1 MNHSIPAIADA
12 ISGCMLADR
21 FQLRKK
27 LQAIRRRQQ
36 NKQQSERQLEDLQ
49 TQIERSLSLVERR
62 QSIPVIEF
70 PDLPIADRR
79 EQIAEAI
86 TAHQVVILAGET
98 GSGKTTQ
105 LPKICLQLGRGV
117 TGLIGHTQP
126 RRLAARSVAQR
137 IADELKTP
145 LGEGVGYQVRFTD
158 HVSETTHIKLM
169 TDGILLA
176 EIQRD
181 RFLNR
186 YDTLIIDEAHERSLN
201 IDFLLGYLKQLLPKR
216 PDLKVIITSATID
229 VERFSQHFDNAPVIE
244 VSGRTFPVETLYRP
258 LQDISEDGDLGTGIE
273 FAINELMDIEGST
286 KGDVLVFLSGE
297 GEIREVARYLRQIQL
312 DDPRWQHCEVLPLYA
327 RLSNAEQNK
336 VFSTS
341 HRRGRR
347 IVLATNV
354 AETSLTVPGIRY
366 VVDPGYARISRYS
379 FRTKVQRL
387 PIEPV
392 SQASANQRQGRCG
405 RVAEGVCIRLYDEDD
420 FNSRPEFTDPEI
432 QRTNLASVILQML
445 GMNMGDVESFPF
457 VDPPD
462 RRMISDGFKLLE
474 ELGAVDSQRK
484 LTDVGRILTRFQVDP
499 RLARMII
506 AGKQHNCL
514 REILIIVSAL
524 SIQDP
529 RERPAD
535 KQQASDEKH
544 RRFWHKESDFLSYV
558 NLWNYYEEKRQELS
572 QGQLRKLCNREFMAF
587 LRMREWRDIHRQLRL
602 VCREMKY
609 QENTDEASYPAVHKA
624 LLAGLL
630 SHIANIDEDRQYLG
644 ARNRKL
650 RLFPGS
656 SLFKKSPK
664 WIVAAEIAET
674 TQVFARCCA
683 QIEPDWLM
691 GINESLFKRSYSE
704 PHWQKKSGRVMA
716 HERISIYGLVIS
728 DRNRVHY
735 GPINPGESREI
746 LIRRALV
753 EGEVSSNHST
763 SKAPFFLHNRTL
775 VKAIEALEDK
785 SRRRD
790 ILVDDQQLFQFYDE
804 RIAESIV
811 TLKHFEKWHRD
822 SVADKPRLLF
832 VEKNQLMRHGA
843 SDIDEVQ
850 FPSVLRA
857 GDLEFSISYRF
868 EPGHQADGVTVTIP
882 IGLLNRV
889 PRYRFE
895 WLVPGMLRDKCIALI
910 KLLPKQFR
918 KKIVPVP
925 EFVDKFL
932 ERVRADDVALLEV
945 LGRQLQLMV
954 NVQVPIDSW
963 QPDQMDDFYRMNFRV
978 VDGEGQ
984 QLGQGRNLGKLL
996 ENFKGHVNETL
1007 QQQTRERFHTT
1018 NIKQWDFGELPQQH
1032 EFEQAGVTVTSYPA
1046 LVDCKDSVAIELM
1059 DYPRQAEQESRG
1071 GLVRLY
1077 MLQIP
1082 QQVKY
1087 LRKELLQG
1095 NTISLQLAGMDQ
1107 QRDQWLGDLLFA
1119 VFYRVFVE
1127 DKILPRNTEEFQQRL
1142 ISDKQNLVPVAS
1154 EMAALLEEIAD
1165 HYNTIRKLLKK
1176 ANELAW
1182 AFAVADI
1189 QRQLSGLIFSGFIID
1204 TPYLY
1209 LQQYPRYLL
1218 AIIQRL
1224 EKLRGH
1230 YQRDK
1235 QLSVGLDGLSEPL
1248 YAEWINNADALVR
1261 SDQLMEFRWDLEEYR
1276 VSLFAQQLGTRH
1288 AISEKRL
1295 RGQWKLVRDSLVDI
1309 RS

>member
-1 MNHSIPAIADA
+1 
-12 ISGCMLADR
+12 MLADR
-21 FQLRKK
+21 FPLRKK
-27 LQAIRRRQQ
+27 LQAIRRRLQD
-36 NKQQSERQLEDLQ
+36 KQDSERQLQALQ
-49 TQIERSLSLVERR
+49 VRIEQSLKLVERR
-62 QSIPVIEF
+62 REIPIIEF
-70 PDLPIADRR
+70 PDLPIADKRD
-79 EQIAEAI
+79 QIAEAI
-86 TAHQVVILAGET
+86 SAHQVIILAGET

-176 EIQRD
+176 EIQHD

-216 PDLKVIITSATID
+216 PDLKIIITSATID
-229 VERFSQHFDNAPVIE
+229 VERFSEHFDNAPVIE

-258 LQDISEDGDLGTGIE
+258 LEDLTEDGDLGAAIE
-273 FAINELMDIEGST
+273 VAITELMEMESSA

-297 GEIREVARYLRQIQL
+297 GEIREVARHLRDVQQNDI
-312 DDPRWQHCEVLPLYA
+312 RWQHCEVLPLYA

-336 VFSTS
+336 VFSTN

-405 RVAEGVCIRLYDEDD
+405 RVAEGVCIRLYDEED

-445 GMNMGDVESFPF
+445 GMKMGDVESFPF

-474 ELGAVDSQRK
+474 ELGAVDSKRI

-514 REILIIVSAL
+514 REILVIVSAL

-535 KQQASDEKH
+535 KRQASDDKH
-544 RRFWHKESDFLSYV
+544 RRFWHKESDFLSFV

-572 QGQLRKLCNREFMAF
+572 QGQLRKLCSKEFLGFM
-587 LRMREWRDIHRQLRL
+587 RMREWRDIHRQLRL

-630 SHIANIDEDRQYLG
+630 SHIANVDDDRQYLG

-664 WIVAAEIAET
+664 WIVAAEITET

-683 QIEPDWLM
+683 RIEPDWLM

-716 HERISIYGLVIS
+716 HERLSLYGLVIS
-728 DRNRVHY
+728 DRTSVHY
-735 GPINPGESREI
+735 GPINVRESREI

-753 EGEVSSNHST
+753 EGEVSSTSPT
-763 SKAPFFLHNRTL
+763 SKSPFFRHNREL
-775 VKAIEALEDK
+775 VEAIEALEDK

-804 RIAESIV
+804 RVAENIT

-822 SVADKPRLLF
+822 IVAKQPQLLF
-832 VEKNQLMRHGA
+832 VKKNQLMRHGA
-843 SDIDEVQ
+843 SDVDEVQ
-850 FPSVLRA
+850 FPSLLRS
-857 GDLEFSISYRF
+857 GDVEFLISYRF

-910 KLLPKQFR
+910 KLLPKNFR

-932 ERVRADDVALLEV
+932 ERVRVDDVALIEV
-945 LGRQLQLMV
+945 LTRQLQQMI
-954 NVQVPIDSW
+954 NVKIPADSW
-963 QPDQMDDFYRMNFRV
+963 QPELMDDFYRMNFRV
-978 VDGEGQ
+978 IDGDGK
-984 QLGQGRNLGKLL
+984 QLGQGRNLEKLL
-996 ENFKGHVNETL
+996 ENFRSHVNETL
-1007 QQQTRERFHTT
+1007 QQKTRERFHTT
-1018 NIKQWDFGELPQQH
+1018 NIKQWSFGDLPQQY
-1032 EFEQAGVTVTSYPA
+1032 EFQQAGVTVTSYPA

-1059 DYPRQAEQESRG
+1059 DYPRQAEQQSRL

-1087 LRKELLQG
+1087 LRKELLRG
-1095 NTISLQLAGMDQ
+1095 NTISLQLVVMDQ
-1107 QRDQWLGDLLFA
+1107 QRDQWLSDLLFA

-1127 DKILPRNTEEFQQRL
+1127 DRNVPRGSDEFQQRL
-1142 ISDKQNLVPVAS
+1142 VSSKHNLVPVAS
-1154 EMAALLEEIAD
+1154 EMAALLEDIAG

-1176 ANELAW
+1176 TNELAW

-1189 QRQLSGLIFSGFIID
+1189 QRQLSGLVFVGFIID
-1204 TPYLY
+1204 TPYFY
-1209 LQQYPRYLL
+1209 LQQYPRYLM

-1235 QLSVGLDGLSEPL
+1235 QLSTGLDRLSEPL
-1248 YAEWINNADALVR
+1248 HAEWINSADALVR
-1261 SDQLMEFRWDLEEYR
+1261 SSQLSEFRWDLEEYR

-1288 AISEKRL
+1288 AVSEKRL
-1295 RGQWKLVRDSLVDI
+1295 RSQWKLVKDSLSDV